1 MEQKSLERTALIN
14 VMLTSFMVTFMGSA
28 VNLSLP
34 SIGQEFGS
42 SVVLTGWVV
51 TSYLLASAAFLLP
64 IGRLADIVGRR
75 RVYLIGVVGFAIF
88 TFLCTFSASMK
99 MFIGMRVLQGVASSM
114 IFGTGMAILT
124 SVFPPE
130 RRGQALGWSVSV
142 TYLGL
147 SVGPVLGGV
156 LNHQLGWR
164 SIFYFTVLLGA
175 TAAAFTLT
183 RLQGEWAGARGE
195 RFDWGGSLLYMLG
208 LTALLLGMSTLTAS
222 SRSAYL
228 LAGGALLL
236 AVFVVYELRVDQP
249 VLQVGLLARNH
260 AFAFSNLAAMIHY
273 SATFAV
279 SFLMSIYLQTVQ
291 GYSSQLAGFILL
303 SQPLIMA
310 VFSPVAGR
318 LSDRVEPRL
327 VASLGMG
334 LTTLGLFC
342 FVFLGMDTSPILLVA
357 NLAMMGLGFALFSS
371 PNSNAVMGS
380 VDRRT
385 YGIASSILGTM
396 RLVGQA
402 TSMAIVTLLIGAYV
416 GQQAFASADTS
427 LLLTGTRVAFI
438 VFTGLGILGVW
449 VSLVRGES
457 PGSAIPK
464 TSFPPGEE

>member
-28 VNLSLP
+28 INLSLP
-34 SIGQEFGS
+34 SIGQEFSS

-75 RVYLIGVVGFAIF
+75 RVYLIGVVGFALF
-88 TFLCTFSASMK
+88 AFLCTFSTSMK
-99 MFIGMRVLQGVASSM
+99 MFIGLRVLQGLASSL

-130 RRGQALGWSVSV
+130 RRGRALGWSVSV

-147 SVGPVLGGV
+147 SVGPVLGGI

-164 SIFYFTVLLGA
+164 SIFYFTVLLGVG
-175 TAAAFTLT
+175 AAAFTLT
-183 RLQGEWAGARGE
+183 RLKGEWAGARGE
-195 RFDWGGSLLYMLG
+195 TFDWGGSLLYMLG
-208 LTALLLGMSTLTAS
+208 LTALLMGMSTLTGS
-222 SRSAYL
+222 SWSVGL
-228 LAGGALLL
+228 LAGGATLL
-236 AVFVVYELRVDQP
+236 AVFVIYELRVHQP
-249 VLQVGLLARNH
+249 VLQVGLLVRNH
-260 AFAFSNLAAMIHY
+260 AFAYSNLAAMIHY

-279 SFLMSIYLQTVQ
+279 SFLMSLYLQTVQ
-291 GYSSQLAGFILL
+291 GYSSQSAGFVLL

-310 VFSPVAGR
+310 VFSPLAGR

-334 LTTLGLFC
+334 LTTLGLFG
-342 FVFLGMDTSPILLVA
+342 FVFLGMNTSPALLVA

-380 VDRRT
+380 VDRRS

-402 TSMAIVTLLIGAYV
+402 ASMAIVTLLIGAYV
-416 GQQAFASADTS
+416 GQQAFASADTT
-427 LLLTGTRVAFI
+427 LLLKGTRVAFM
-438 VFTGLGILGVW
+438 VFTGLGVLGVW
-449 VSLVRGES
+449 VSLVRGRNAGE
-457 PGSAIPK
+457 AIP
-464 TSFPPGEE
+464 TQAFPPGEE